1 MTFLKWSFIK
11 IFQITIQNDPKRSK
25 WSKTIQMIQ
34 NDKRWFMW
42 GSDMFSS
49 FDVFWTQTD
58 KRTIRSKLHKRIAQW
73 CLKVHRNKINWIWS
87 KLEKE
92 ILFKLKGVINK
103 NPLKII
109 FIIRKKY
116 WHKTLSKVHEHS
128 TSYVIVL

>member
-11 IFQITIQNDPKRSK
+11 SFQITIQNDPKRSK
-25 WSKTIQMIQ
+25 MIQ
-34 NDKRWFMW
+34 NDKRWFTW

-49 FDVFWTQTD
+49 FDVFWTQTN

-92 ILFKLKGVINK
+92 ILFNLKGVKGVINK

>member
-42 GSDMFSS
+42 GSDMFSR
-49 FDVFWTQTD
+49 FDVFWTQTN
-58 KRTIRSKLHKRIAQW
+58 KRTIRSQLHKRIAQW

-92 ILFKLKGVINK
+92 ILSNLKGVINK
-103 NPLKII
+103 NLLKII